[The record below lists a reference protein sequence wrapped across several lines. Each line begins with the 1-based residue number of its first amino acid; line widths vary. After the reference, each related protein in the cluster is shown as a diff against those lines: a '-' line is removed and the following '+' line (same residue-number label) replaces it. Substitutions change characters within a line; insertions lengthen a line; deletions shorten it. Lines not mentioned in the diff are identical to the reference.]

1 MGQLMLSSPAFADK
15 ENIPETYTCDG
26 RNVNPPL
33 HIDGIPEKSKS
44 LALMVDDPDAPA
56 GMWVHWLVWNINP
69 HTHEIAENTVPR
81 EAVLGKNDWHRNS
94 YGGPCPPSGTH
105 RYVFK
110 LYALDAP
117 LDLAGSATKSDL
129 EEAME
134 GHILDQAQLVGVYS
148 HKR

>member
-1 MGQLMLSSPAFADK
+1 MGQLKLSSPVFTDNAT
-15 ENIPETYTCDG
+15 IPETYTCDG
-26 RNVNPPL
+26 KNVNPPL
-33 HIDGIPEKSKS
+33 EIAGIPGKSKS
-44 LALMVDDPDAPA
+44 LALTVDDPDAPA

-69 HTHEIAENTVPR
+69 HTHEIPEDTVPR

-105 RYVFK
+105 RYVFR
-110 LYALDAP
+110 LYALDTAIG
-117 LDLAGSATKSDL
+117 LAGTATKQDL

-148 HKR
+148 HK

>member
-1 MGQLMLSSPAFADK
+1 MGQLKLSSPVFTDNAT
-15 ENIPETYTCDG
+15 IPEMYTCDG
-26 RNVNPPL
+26 KNVNPPL
-33 HIDGIPEKSKS
+33 EIAGIPEKSKS
-44 LALMVDDPDAPA
+44 LALTVDDPDAPA

-69 HTHEIAENTVPR
+69 HTHEIPEDTVPR

-105 RYVFK
+105 RYVFR
-110 LYALDAP
+110 LYALDTAIG
-117 LDLAGSATKSDL
+117 LAGTATKQDL

-148 HKR
+148 HK

>member
-1 MGQLMLSSPAFADK
+1 MGQLMLSSPVFTDNAT
-15 ENIPETYTCDG
+15 IPETYTCDG
-26 RNVNPPL
+26 KNVNPPL
-33 HIDGIPEKSKS
+33 RIDGIPAKSKS
-44 LALMVDDPDAPA
+44 LALTVDDPDAPA

-69 HTHEIAENTVPR
+69 HTREISEDTVPR

-105 RYVFK
+105 RYVFR
-110 LYALDAP
+110 LYALDTAIG
-117 LDLAGSATKSDL
+117 LAGTATKQDL

-148 HKR
+148 HK